1 MLIWEPQ
8 FEKMSR
14 HELEKLQLE
23 RLRQQTQ
30 YVYDQVPLYRTR
42 FQEAGVAP
50 ADVKSL
56 ADLSKLPFTSKNDL
70 RDNYPYGLMAVPLSA
85 VVRVHAS
92 SGTTGKPIVA
102 PYTARDIDHWSTL
115 MARSLT
121 SAGVLHGDIIQ
132 NAYGYGLFTGGLGFH
147 YGGERVGATVIPAS
161 VGNTKRQI
169 MLISDLGATVIACT
183 PSYALVLAEAGQEM
197 GINLTSTQLRIA
209 TCGAE
214 PWTEKMRAEIEAK
227 VGVSAIDFYGLTEI
241 IGPGVACECQ
251 CKCGMHIW
259 EDHFLAEI
267 VDPTMGNPL
276 PYGQLGELVL
286 TTLTKEALP
295 MIRFRTR
302 DLVTL
307 YPETCDCGRTLVRMS
322 KVQGRTDDMLII
334 RGVNVFP
341 SQIEG
346 ILLSIE
352 GVEPHY
358 QIIVDRERHLDAIEI
373 WVEVSESV
381 FSDEVRGLENL
392 ENKVRAEMDSVLG
405 ISAKIKLVEPRTIV
419 RTEGKAKRVID
430 RREL

>member
-1 MLIWEPQ
+1 MPR
-8 FEKMSR
+8 EKLM
-14 HELEKLQLE
+14 KLQLE
-23 RLRQQTQ
+23 RLRKQVE
-30 YVYDQVPLYRTR
+30 YVFHQIPLYRTR
-42 FQEAGVAP
+42 FQEAGVVP

-70 RDNYPYGLMAVPLSA
+70 RDYYPYGLMAVPLSA

-102 PYTARDIDHWSTL
+102 PYTARDVDNWSTL

-121 SAGVLHGDIIQ
+121 SAGVHHGDIIQ

-183 PSYALVLAEAGQEM
+183 PSYALVLAEVGQEM
-197 GINLTSTQLRIA
+197 GISLASTQLRIA

-214 PWTEKMRAEIEAK
+214 PWTEKMRTEIEAK

-267 VDPTMGNPL
+267 VDPATGIPL

-295 MIRFRTR
+295 MVRFRTR

-346 ILLSIE
+346 ILLSVE

-358 QIIVDRERHLDAIEI
+358 QIVVDREHHLDAIEI
-373 WVEVSESV
+373 WVEVSEAI

-392 ENKVRAEMDSVLG
+392 ENRVRAEMDSVLG
-405 ISAKIKLVEPRTIV
+405 ISAKIKLVEPRTIT
-419 RTEGKAKRVID
+419 RTEGKAKRVVD

>member
-1 MLIWEPQ
+1 VLIWEPQ

-42 FQEAGVAP
+42 FQEAGVVP

-121 SAGVLHGDIIQ
+121 SAGVHHGDIIQ

-197 GINLTSTQLRIA
+197 GISLTSTQLRIA

-267 VDPTMGNPL
+267 VDPTTGNPL
-276 PYGQLGELVL
+276 PYGQLGE
-286 TTLTKEALP
+286 
-295 MIRFRTR
+295 
-302 DLVTL
+302 LVTL

-405 ISAKIKLVEPRTIV
+405 ISAKIKLVEPRTIA